1 MKTIVKIKRVY
12 DPPLKQDGFRI
23 LVDRLWP
30 RGLTKE
36 GVLFDAWAKALA
48 PSTALRK
55 WYRHDPALWTDFQKE
70 YGQELKKNKAIPA
83 FVAEYKAKKVI
94 TLLYAAKDNEH
105 THALVLRDFL
115 EKQFSEQD

>member
-1 MKTIVKIKRVY
+1 MKTNIKIKRVY
-12 DPPLKQDGFRI
+12 DPPAKQDGFRI

-36 GVLFDAWAKALA
+36 GVVFDDWVKALA

-55 WYRHDPALWTDFQKE
+55 WYRHDPALWADFQKE
-70 YGQELKKNKAIPA
+70 YRQELKKNKIIPA
-83 FVAEYKAKKVI
+83 FVAAHKGKKVI
-94 TLLYAAKDNEH
+94 TLLYAGKDNEH

-115 EKQFSEQD
+115 EKQFSEQE

>member
-1 MKTIVKIKRVY
+1 MKQVVRIRRVY
-12 DPPLKQDGFRI
+12 DPPLKKDGFRI

-36 GVLFDAWAKALA
+36 GVMFDAWAKALA

-55 WYRHDPALWTDFQKE
+55 WYGHNPALWPDFRKQYE
-70 YGQELKKNKAIPA
+70 QELEKNKAIPA
-83 FVAEYKAKKVI
+83 FIEAHRGKKVI
-94 TLLYAAKDNEH
+94 TLLYAGKDNEH

-115 EKQFSEQD
+115 EKQFSELD